1 MTHDMIK
8 GIIGKKYL
16 FFFIHIL
23 LTKNIIITTITAIK
37 ILIILYSSLMYFIYI
52 STTFFFYTKIE
63 EIKTITTP
71 IIATDNPPIDSLSK
85 PSFFVLFNC
94 SNKRHTRK
102 MTIAIKKFYFSY
114 NLSSVN

>member
-1 MTHDMIK
+1 MPIMTHDMIK

-16 FFFIHIL
+16 
-23 LTKNIIITTITAIK
+23 
-37 ILIILYSSLMYFIYI
+37 
-52 STTFFFYTKIE
+52 FFFYTKIE

-102 MTIAIKKFYFSY
+102 MTIAIKKI
-114 NLSSVN
+114 LLLI

>member
-1 MTHDMIK
+1 MSNRFYNENVEKFMSEES
-8 GIIGKKYL
+8 KYSD
-16 FFFIHIL
+16 
-23 LTKNIIITTITAIK
+23 TQ
-37 ILIILYSSLMYFIYI
+37 
-52 STTFFFYTKIE
+52 IE

-102 MTIAIKKFYFSY
+102 MTIAIKKI
-114 NLSSVN
+114 LLLI

>member
-8 GIIGKKYL
+8 GIIGKKNL

-23 LTKNIIITTITAIK
+23 LTKNIIITRITAIK

-102 MTIAIKKFYFSY
+102 MTIAIKKI
-114 NLSSVN
+114 LLLI